1 MVLFNIYKEISN
13 TTNESNLYNMLQ
25 NKSNYKKITLSLSG
39 STNKLLYN
47 NISIEMDSLHDLL
60 SNEDGIIRNLINKKK
75 LNKLEE
81 KKTKKTIENND
92 DNDSSNKKVKS
103 KEISL
108 KKLYNNLIHNKF
120 KPTLNFNST
129 TIYSL
134 GDAANTA
141 IAFGL
146 LYNLNPL
153 LLNIFSIIFKVKK
166 YKNDFKPVFK
176 DKILFELTL
185 NSIITFNLAKIIYIC
200 FIILKSFNKNR
211 R

>member
-1 MVLFNIYKEISN
+1 MHILIIIVVIVLIFFIPIPLSFHLYISKDKF
-13 TTNESNLYNMLQ
+13 YI
-25 NKSNYKKITLSLSG
+25 KFYSL
-39 STNKLLYN
+39 N
-47 NISIEMDSLHDLL
+47 LL

-176 DKILFELTL
+176 DKILF
-185 NSIITFNLAKIIYIC
+185 
-200 FIILKSFNKNR
+200 
-211 R
+211 